1 MSSNKIKLKM
11 MIGELED
18 DNLIE
23 IEDELFEVSDD
34 NEVDF
39 LEVMLEEGVMAKKKK
54 VKVHGME
61 LSISKKSLQESVNK
75 SIDDTIEIDAIDTRF
90 IQNSAENLE
99 AISKVV
105 DIKISLD
112 IETIE
117 NLAAKYPSFI
127 TINKF

>member
-23 IEDELFEVSDD
+23 IELFEVSDD

-39 LEVMLEEGVMAKKKK
+39 LEVMLEEEVMVKKQE

-61 LSISKKSLQESVNK
+61 LSISKKNRQDHLDKMLQN
-75 SIDDTIEIDAIDTRF
+75 
-90 IQNSAENLE
+90 Q
-99 AISKVV
+99 
-105 DIKISLD
+105 
-112 IETIE
+112 
-117 NLAAKYPSFI
+117 
-127 TINKF
+127 

>member
-1 MSSNKIKLKM
+1 M

-18 DNLIE
+18 GNLIE
-23 IEDELFEVSDD
+23 IEDD

-39 LEVMLEEGVMAKKKK
+39 LAVILEEGVMAKTKK
-54 VKVHGME
+54 VKFHGME

-75 SIDDTIEIDAIDTRF
+75 SIDDTIDAIDTRF
-90 IQNSAENLE
+90 IQKSVENLE

-112 IETIE
+112 LETIE

>member
-34 NEVDF
+34 NDVDF

-54 VKVHGME
+54 KFMEWNYLFRKKVFKM
-61 LSISKKSLQESVNK
+61 
-75 SIDDTIEIDAIDTRF
+75 
-90 IQNSAENLE
+90 
-99 AISKVV
+99 
-105 DIKISLD
+105 
-112 IETIE
+112 
-117 NLAAKYPSFI
+117 
-127 TINKF
+127 

>member
-1 MSSNKIKLKM
+1 M
-11 MIGELED
+11 MIGKLED

-39 LEVMLEEGVMAKKKK
+39 LEV
-54 VKVHGME
+54 KVHEME

-75 SIDDTIEIDAIDTRF
+75 LIDDTIDAIDTRF
-90 IQNSAENLE
+90 IQKSVENLE

-112 IETIE
+112 LETIE

-127 TINKF
+127 TINK

>member
-1 MSSNKIKLKM
+1 

-75 SIDDTIEIDAIDTRF
+75 SIDDTIDAIDTRF
-90 IQNSAENLE
+90 IQKSVENLE

-112 IETIE
+112 LETIE

>member
-1 MSSNKIKLKM
+1 M

-75 SIDDTIEIDAIDTRF
+75 SIDDTIDAIDTRF
-90 IQNSAENLE
+90 IQKSVENLE

-112 IETIE
+112 LETIE

-127 TINKF
+127 TIKFEKES

>member
-75 SIDDTIEIDAIDTRF
+75 SIDDTIDAIDTRF
-90 IQNSAENLE
+90 IQKSVENLE

-112 IETIE
+112 LETIE

>member
-61 LSISKKSLQESVNK
+61 LSISTKSLQESVNK
-75 SIDDTIEIDAIDTRF
+75 SIDDIPLMQL
-90 IQNSAENLE
+90 IQDLYKSRL
-99 AISKVV
+99 
-105 DIKISLD
+105 KIWRQFPKLL
-112 IETIE
+112 T
-117 NLAAKYPSFI
+117 LK
-127 TINKF
+127 

>member
-39 LEVMLEEGVMAKKKK
+39 LEVILEEGVMAKTKN
-54 VKVHGME
+54 VKFHGME
-61 LSISKKSLQESVNK
+61 LSISKKKASRYS
-75 SIDDTIEIDAIDTRF
+75 R
-90 IQNSAENLE
+90 
-99 AISKVV
+99 IS
-105 DIKISLD
+105 
-112 IETIE
+112 E
-117 NLAAKYPSFI
+117 
-127 TINKF
+127 